1 MLEDKFTELDQLFRS
16 VIEGAEEQVPSGLWS
31 SISDHLDALIAPL
44 AGAAGVAGASAVA
57 SSTSTSAST
66 AGATGTAAS
75 GAGTAATG
83 AGTAVSGAATAASAS
98 HIVTAVVVST
108 LAVGTGVG
116 SYFILNRSEEPVPEP
131 SHVIEVV
138 EPVPEE
144 MSADTIDFVTAI
156 RRVSPPVQPEPPAA
170 EPDPVQPEALEVVEP
185 VRERVPS
192 RTSRPRPE
200 KQPRVPEAKYRT
212 FSFDLHLVPEFAGI
226 RSGADPA
233 AVMAYNPLAVDRQ
246 VEILQDEKSRFKM
259 PVSRGIGLR
268 FYLSRRWSVGTGVN
282 YTKQERSFSGSYAL
296 VNPDGTRQKS
306 TPARFTNEQVY
317 VGVPLTAYFDIVQA
331 PKWNVYAYG
340 GGMFEKCLHDR
351 YRAEAR
357 NGKGIHYLRQDV
369 KGIQASLN
377 LGAGLE
383 YKIFD
388 PVGIYVAPG
397 LRYHLPRNQ
406 FNTMQSDQPLRFHA
420 EFGVR
425 LAW

>member
-144 MSADTIDFVTAI
+144 MPADTIDFVTAI

-185 VRERVPS
+185 
-192 RTSRPRPE
+192 
-200 KQPRVPEAKYRT
+200 
-212 FSFDLHLVPEFAGI
+212 
-226 RSGADPA
+226 
-233 AVMAYNPLAVDRQ
+233 
-246 VEILQDEKSRFKM
+246 
-259 PVSRGIGLR
+259 
-268 FYLSRRWSVGTGVN
+268 
-282 YTKQERSFSGSYAL
+282 
-296 VNPDGTRQKS
+296 
-306 TPARFTNEQVY
+306 
-317 VGVPLTAYFDIVQA
+317 
-331 PKWNVYAYG
+331 
-340 GGMFEKCLHDR
+340 
-351 YRAEAR
+351 
-357 NGKGIHYLRQDV
+357 
-369 KGIQASLN
+369 
-377 LGAGLE
+377 
-383 YKIFD
+383 
-388 PVGIYVAPG
+388 
-397 LRYHLPRNQ
+397 
-406 FNTMQSDQPLRFHA
+406 
-420 EFGVR
+420 
-425 LAW
+425 